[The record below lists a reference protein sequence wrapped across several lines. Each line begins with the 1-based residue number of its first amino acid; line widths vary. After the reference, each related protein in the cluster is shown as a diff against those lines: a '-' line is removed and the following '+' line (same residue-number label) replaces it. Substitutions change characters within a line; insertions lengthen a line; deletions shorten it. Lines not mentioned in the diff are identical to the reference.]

1 MLCPETYA
9 RFSALSPAV
18 KGLELFNR
26 LPNREI
32 RPANHEKNYISA
44 ISDLFIRVPKR
55 YNLFLNRFWNIF
67 YGPHFAKVPPR

>member
-9 RFSALSPAV
+9 RFSALSPAL

-26 LPNREI
+26 LPNCEI

-44 ISDLFIRVPKR
+44 FSDLFIRIGKR
-55 YNLFLNRFWNIF
+55 TNVFLDRSRNIF
-67 YGPHFAKVPPR
+67 YGPDFAKVPPR